1 MGEKEEKNDDGIVK
15 HTLKDSVFTSL
26 FKEKKVFDAAVPGF
40 ASRGY
45 RSHRKGFT

>member
-26 FKEKKVFDAAVPGF
+26 FKEKKYLVQLYQALHP
-40 ASRGY
+40 
-45 RSHRKGFT
+45 